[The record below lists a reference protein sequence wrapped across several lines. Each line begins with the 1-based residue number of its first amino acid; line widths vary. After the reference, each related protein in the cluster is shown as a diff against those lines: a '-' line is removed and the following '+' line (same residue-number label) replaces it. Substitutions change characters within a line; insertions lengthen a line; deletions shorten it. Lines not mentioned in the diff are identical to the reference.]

1 MPALIFSTGNPDG
14 RLGAASRPASA
25 GVVEVESADDFV
37 LTSPTLLT
45 GATFTGLITG
55 GGSIGQVGVE
65 FYRVFPVDSDVGRT
79 SGPPTFSTAEVPTR
93 VNSPSDVEFVG
104 RDTTASN
111 LTFSSSVIT
120 ATFTASNSI
129 SATGIHALPVTVT
142 GGNGAVTGA
151 EVQFTVTFTNPVL
164 LPADHYFF
172 IPQVAVTG
180 GDFYWLSAPR
190 PIVAPGTAFPAGS
203 TDLQAWIRNANL
215 DPDWLRMGTDIIGGS
230 PAPTFNMTFAL
241 VGTEVP
247 EPSTFWMLGFAL
259 VMGGA
264 VARRK
269 LQLG

>member
-1 MPALIFSTGNPDG
+1 M
-14 RLGAASRPASA
+14 
-25 GVVEVESADDFV
+25 
-37 LTSPTLLT
+37 
-45 GATFTGLITG
+45 FTGLITG
-55 GGSIGQVGVE
+55 GGSIGQVAIE
-65 FYRVFPVDSDVGRT
+65 FYRVFPVDSNTGRT
-79 SGPPTFSTAEVPTR
+79 SGPPTFSTPQVPTR

-104 RDTTASN
+104 RDSAVAGD
-111 LTFSSSVIT
+111 LTFLTGVLSAS
-120 ATFTASNSI
+120 FTANNSI
-129 SATGIHALPVTVT
+129 SATGIHPVPNTVT
-142 GGNGAVTGA
+142 LGNGAVTGA
-151 EVQFTVTFTNPVL
+151 EVAVSVTFTNPVL

-190 PIVAPGTAFPAGS
+190 PIVAPGTAFPGGS